1 MSPSSTPK
9 HIAII
14 MDGNG
19 RWARGRDLP
28 RSTGHERGVKTAGDT
43 YRACQER
50 GVPYLTLY
58 AFSYA
63 NWNRP
68 DDEVAMLM
76 RLCGQFCHD
85 NTADFHARGIRL
97 DVIGDLEELPTDTR
111 HLVEAAMAETRDG
124 DRMTLT
130 LALGYGCRNDLIGAV
145 RAIAA
150 HAQAGILLP
159 EEIDETAL
167 RRFMSTRNTP
177 DPDLV
182 IRTGG
187 EKRLSDF
194 LLYESAMSELFFCD
208 QMWPDFDTST
218 LDEAIAAYAGR
229 QRRFGRTPEQLAA
242 ACAPCP

>member
-1 MSPSSTPK
+1 MTNPRTPH

-19 RWARGRDLP
+19 RWARARGLE
-28 RSTGHERGVKTAGDT
+28 RSAGHERGVKTAAAT

-50 GVPYLTLY
+50 GVPFLTLY

-68 DDEVAMLM
+68 DDEVDMLM
-76 RLCGQFCHD
+76 RLCGEFCED
-85 NTADFHARGIRL
+85 NSADFVARDIRL
-97 DVIGDLEELPTDTR
+97 EVIGDLEELPTETR
-111 HLVEAAMAETRDG
+111 HKVERAIAATQRCGHMV
-124 DRMTLT
+124 LT

-159 EEIDETAL
+159 EEIDEKAL
-167 RRFMSTRNTP
+167 RSFMTTSDTP

-208 QMWPDFDTST
+208 QMWPDFDAET
-218 LDEAIAAYAGR
+218 LDRAIEAYRGR
-229 QRRFGRTPEQLAA
+229 QRRFGRTPEQIAA
-242 ACAPCP
+242 AAAV

>member
-1 MSPSSTPK
+1 MDDISLTPH

-19 RWARGRDLP
+19 RWARARDLP
-28 RSTGHERGVKTAGDT
+28 RSAGHQRGVETAAQT

-58 AFSYA
+58 AFSFA

-76 RLCGQFCHD
+76 RLCGEFCAD
-85 NTADFHARGIRL
+85 NVDDFVKRGIRL
-97 DVIGDLEELPTDTR
+97 DVIGDLDELPTEAR
-111 HLVEAAMAETRDG
+111 HKIEAAKEATSG
-124 DRMTLT
+124 CARMTLT

-159 EEIDETAL
+159 EEIDEGAL
-167 RRFMSTRNTP
+167 RRFMTTRNMP

-208 QMWPDFDTST
+208 EMWPEFTDD
-218 LDEAIAAYAGR
+218 LLEQAITAYGRR
-229 QRRFGRTPEQLAA
+229 QRRFGRTPEQIVAA
-242 ACAPCP
+242 AV